1 MNNNP
6 LNALIP
12 KLVIKPGDQ
21 LKAQQSKRLEWIE
34 ELSRKDQAKVSNMPA
49 RNAYRV
55 SLAME
60 HKNKLLPNIIDVQ
73 SIL

>member
-1 MNNNP
+1 
-6 LNALIP
+6 
-12 KLVIKPGDQ
+12 
-21 LKAQQSKRLEWIE
+21 
-34 ELSRKDQAKVSNMPA
+34 MPA

-73 SIL
+73 SILQGNNNNNSYISNHSVHKSNSINNNSYVNN